1 MAKRIKLARYG
12 IPYGQKKSY
21 GGILAGPSRDLDD
34 ATRKLYALFD
44 HYGVARDDWPELAR
58 HLAADHVPD
67 FMPRGRSGQ
76 RFDYAA
82 NAEIL
87 AAFDG
92 AKSKRARA
100 THLVKTDSRFK
111 GKSAEYL
118 RQREI
123 EFRRLMKADTRQGR
137 RLRKHYEIARL
148 KKR

>member
-67 FMPRGRSGQ
+67 FLPRGRSGR
-76 RFDYAA
+76 RFDYAT

-100 THLVKTDSRFK
+100 AHLSKTDLRFK
-111 GKSAEYL
+111 EMSAEYL

-123 EFRRLMKADTRQGR
+123 ALRRLMGTDSREGR
-137 RLRKHYEIARL
+137 RLRKHYETARH